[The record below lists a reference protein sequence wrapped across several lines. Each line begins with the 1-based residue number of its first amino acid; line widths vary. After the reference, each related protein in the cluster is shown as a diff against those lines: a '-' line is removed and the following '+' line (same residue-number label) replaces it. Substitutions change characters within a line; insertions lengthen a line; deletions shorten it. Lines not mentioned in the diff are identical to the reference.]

1 MGKEHDDIILIEK
14 YLEKKLT
21 VEELQEFERRKS
33 EDSTFQKQVKEMHLL
48 IEGIKNAARESVL
61 DDLKELEETLPEV
74 IVKKRMPLRRNL
86 IRIGWG
92 LAAAC
97 VAGIIAVSVSV
108 NPVNNHTYE
117 TLYNE
122 YFTPYPNVI
131 EATKRSEDQ
140 TLTLKE
146 EAFYEYDLGNYTTAI
161 EKFSV
166 LNEKEKDATLLF
178 YMGNAYMAIGK
189 TEDAIHNF
197 KLIRNSDHKFQNQA
211 KWYLCLAYLKNNQIE
226 EVKNILSEL
235 KRSNSAYREKADM
248 LLKEI
253 DY

>member
-1 MGKEHDDIILIEK
+1 MGKEHDDIIRIEK

-33 EDSTFQKQVKEMHLL
+33 EDPVLEKQVEEMRLL
-48 IEGIKNAARESVL
+48 IEGIKNTAREHIL
-61 DDLKELEETLPEV
+61 DDLKKLEETLPEV
-74 IVKKRMPLRRNL
+74 TVKKRIPLRRNL

-97 VAGIIAVSVSV
+97 IAGIIAVSVFV

-131 EATKRSEDQ
+131 EATKRSEYHN
-140 TLTLKE
+140 LTLKE
-146 EAFYEYDLGNYTTAI
+146 EAFYEYDLGNYATAI

-166 LNEKEKDATLLF
+166 INEKEKDATLLF
-178 YMGNAYMAIGK
+178 YLGNAYMAIGK

-197 KLIRNSDHKFQNQA
+197 KLIGDSDHKFQNQA
-211 KWYLCLAYLKNNQIE
+211 KWYLCLAYLKNGQIE
-226 EVKNILSEL
+226 EVKNILGEL
-235 KRSNSAYREKADM
+235 KLSNSAYREKANM